1 MKVIIN
7 NLILAINNLAAA
19 INKKNSSHTTTSN
32 PYYTYPSTSNP
43 YSSNVKVTSYYQKDL
58 SANISAEEYDAL
70 EAVYKALTDKGSY
83 PKHHDHVAR
92 ELKVKWPTLNKALD
106 QLVKARNSKR
116 NPSTNTIWKETK

>member
-116 NPSTNTIWKETK
+116 NPSTNTIWKEKK

>member
-1 MKVIIN
+1 MKAVIN

-116 NPSTNTIWKETK
+116 NPSTNTIWKEKK

>member
-92 ELKVKWPTLNKALD
+92 ELKVKWPTLNRALD

>member
-32 PYYTYPSTSNP
+32 SYYTYPSTSNP

>member
-1 MKVIIN
+1 MKAIIN

-58 SANISAEEYDAL
+58 SATISAEEYDAL